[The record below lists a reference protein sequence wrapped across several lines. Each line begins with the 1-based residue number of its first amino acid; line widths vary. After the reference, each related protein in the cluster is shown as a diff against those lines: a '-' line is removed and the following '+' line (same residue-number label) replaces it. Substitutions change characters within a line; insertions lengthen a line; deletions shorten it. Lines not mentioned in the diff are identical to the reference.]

1 LSVSG
6 SGPGSTT
13 EGSGGGQAT
22 VVLAL
27 LVRPGHEQAFQ
38 HWQEDI
44 NRAVALLPGFRGIEV
59 VAPAGAGDRWTIMY
73 RFASLPQLEA
83 WLSSADREK
92 LVRDGAHHLG
102 GPTSQ
107 HVLLSHVEGE
117 TVTVVI
123 SHPVRPEHETEF
135 VAWHDR
141 LTAAEREH
149 AGFQGSQ
156 LYRPVSGIQENWT
169 AVVRFD
175 TAEHLDAW
183 LGSPRRAALLD
194 EGRHFRDFDLQRVSS
209 PYGSWFSS
217 VEEDGAGGP
226 PQWKSALSV
235 LVGLYPTVVLLTL
248 GISALWKHGPLWA
261 TLLVGNVLSVTL
273 LTWVVMPVVTRALR
287 FWLAPAPDADPG
299 RVNAIGAIASTGFL
313 TVAALAFWL
322 VTTQIWTLP

>member
-1 LSVSG
+1 VSASRAG
-6 SGPGSTT
+6 ATT
-13 EGSGGGQAT
+13 EGSDRGQAT

-27 LVRPGHEQAFQ
+27 QVRPGHEQAFQ
-38 HWQEDI
+38 LWQEGI
-44 NRAVALLPGFRGIEV
+44 NRAVASFPGFRGIEV
-59 VAPAGAGDRWTIMY
+59 VAPTRAGDRWSIMY

-83 WLSSADREK
+83 WLASADRDR
-92 LVRDGAHHLG
+92 LVRAGADHLA

-107 HVLLSHVEGE
+107 HVLLSHAEGD

-141 LTAAEREH
+141 LTAAENQH
-149 AGFQGSQ
+149 PGFQGSQ
-156 LYRPVSGIQENWT
+156 LYRPVSGIQANWT
-169 AVVRFD
+169 AVLRFD

-183 LGSPRRAALLD
+183 LGSPQRAALLD

-217 VEEDGAGGP
+217 VEEAGGGGP

-235 LVGLYPTVVLLTL
+235 LVALYPTVVLLTL

-287 FWLAPAPDADPG
+287 FWLAPAPDADVA
-299 RVNAIGAIASTGFL
+299 RVDAIGTIASIGFL
-313 TVAALAFWL
+313 TVSALVFWL